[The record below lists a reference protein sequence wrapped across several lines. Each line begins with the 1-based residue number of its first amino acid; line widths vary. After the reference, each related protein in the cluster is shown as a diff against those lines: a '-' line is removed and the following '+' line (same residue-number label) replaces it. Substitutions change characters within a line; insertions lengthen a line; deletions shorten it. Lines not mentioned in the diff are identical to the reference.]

1 MAAMPFDPELAVRI
15 RECLAPLDVREVA
28 MFGGRSFMV
37 HEQLCVAAAS
47 DGTMLARCSPDE
59 LDRLLRREGARPA
72 EMRGRPMSPG
82 WIRIDVSALHDDAD
96 LAQWVDDA
104 VAYAAQRTS

>member
-1 MAAMPFDPELAVRI
+1 MAAVPFDAELSARI
-15 RECLAPLDVREVA
+15 RECLAPFDAREVA

-47 DGTMLARCSPDE
+47 DGTMLVRCAPDE

-82 WIRIDVSALHDDAD
+82 WIRIDVSVVHDDAV
-96 LAQWVDDA
+96 LAQWVNDA
-104 VAYAAQRTS
+104 VAFAARRAS

>member
-1 MAAMPFDPELAVRI
+1 MAVVPFDPELAARL

-47 DGTMLARCSPDE
+47 DGTMLVRCAPDE

-82 WIRIDVSALHDDAD
+82 WIRIDLAAVDDDAD
-96 LAQWVDDA
+96 LARWVNDA
-104 VAYAAQRTS
+104 VAYAARRAS